1 MVTTR
6 IRLSQEA
13 TGAELGEVRGE
24 LLTAEQRRFAAE
36 RVGAFGRAASSVSR
50 DLRHY
55 LTVLVANSEFLYEAE
70 KLTLNRNEIYE
81 EIKTASEQMTDLPD
95 SLRNYGA

>member
-36 RVGAFGRAASSVSR
+36 RVGAFGRAASSVSH